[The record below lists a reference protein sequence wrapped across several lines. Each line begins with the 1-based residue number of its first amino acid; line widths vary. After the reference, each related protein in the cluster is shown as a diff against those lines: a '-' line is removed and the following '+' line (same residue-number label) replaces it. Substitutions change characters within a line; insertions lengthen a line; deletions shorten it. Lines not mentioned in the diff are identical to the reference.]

1 MILKNLFL
9 VIIKHR
15 FLIASQMEATEARKS
30 FICFDEPDMKAKFKI
45 SVNYFNSR
53 SFSIF
58 IFKNS
63 VFSNKDCSRFKLAC
77 FIEHAYKIYISFVI

>member
-1 MILKNLFL
+1 MVLKSLFL

-45 SVNYFNSR
+45 SVNLFNS
-53 SFSIF
+53 S
-58 IFKNS
+58 
-63 VFSNKDCSRFKLAC
+63 
-77 FIEHAYKIYISFVI
+77 